1 MKNKLFA
8 SESYSLQVG
17 TINVSVTIQFDSK
30 LEVIDFSWDCD
41 NKFTLPN
48 KEINKIESEII
59 KNLDDWTQEA
69 KEKVHNLNIQR
80 KQLIYSLS

>member
-1 MKNKLFA
+1 MKNRLFA
-8 SESYSLQVG
+8 SESYSLQVDS
-17 TINVSVTIQFDSK
+17 INVSVTIQFDSK

-41 NKFTLPN
+41 NRFTLPN

-59 KNLDDWTQEA
+59 KNLDDWAQEA
-69 KEKVHNLNIQR
+69 KEKIHNLNIQR

>member
-1 MKNKLFA
+1 MKNRLFA

-41 NKFTLPN
+41 NKFTLPT

>member
-1 MKNKLFA
+1 MKNRLFA
-8 SESYSLQVG
+8 LESYSLQVG

>member
-1 MKNKLFA
+1 MKNRLFA

>member
-1 MKNKLFA
+1 MKNRLFA

-17 TINVSVTIQFDSK
+17 SINVSVIIQFDSK

>member
-1 MKNKLFA
+1 MKNRLFA
-8 SESYSLQVG
+8 LESYSLQVG
-17 TINVSVTIQFDSK
+17 TISVSINIQFDSK

-41 NKFTLPN
+41 NKFTLPT
-48 KEINKIESEII
+48 KEVNKIESEII
-59 KNLDDWTQEA
+59 KNLDNWTQEA

>member
-1 MKNKLFA
+1 MKNRLFA

-17 TINVSVTIQFDSK
+17 SINVSVVIRFDSR

-41 NKFTLPN
+41 SRFVLPI
-48 KEINKIESEII
+48 KEVNKIESEII

-69 KEKVHNLNIQR
+69 KEKIHNLNVQR

>member
-1 MKNKLFA
+1 MKNRLFA

-69 KEKVHNLNIQR
+69 KEKIHNLNIQR

>member
-1 MKNKLFA
+1 MKNRLFA

-17 TINVSVTIQFDSK
+17 SINVSVIIQFDSK

-41 NKFTLPN
+41 SRFVLPI
-48 KEINKIESEII
+48 KEVNKIESEII

-69 KEKVHNLNIQR
+69 KEKIHNLNVQR